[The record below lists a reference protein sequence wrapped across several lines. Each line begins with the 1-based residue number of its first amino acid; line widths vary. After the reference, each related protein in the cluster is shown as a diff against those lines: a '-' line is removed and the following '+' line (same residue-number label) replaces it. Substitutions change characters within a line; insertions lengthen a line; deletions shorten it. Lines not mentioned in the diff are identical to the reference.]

1 MLILFSSEIFSCRSV
16 LQGLNLQISENRCV
30 FSPATEKVESKELL
44 KCCNRDMFIVYFR
57 EITGGLMHYWRI
69 DSSEM
74 GTGQLL
80 ACWKGEDE
88 SPN

>member
-1 MLILFSSEIFSCRSV
+1 MLILFSSEIISNRTV
-16 LQGLNLQISENRCV
+16 LQGLNCQILENRCV

-44 KCCNRDMFIVYFR
+44 KCCNRDMFIVYLP